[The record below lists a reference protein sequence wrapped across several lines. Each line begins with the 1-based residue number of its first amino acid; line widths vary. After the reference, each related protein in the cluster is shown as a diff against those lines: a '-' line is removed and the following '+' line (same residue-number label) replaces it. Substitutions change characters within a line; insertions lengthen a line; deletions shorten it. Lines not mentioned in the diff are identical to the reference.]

1 MKNDFE
7 MYQSVLS
14 KRNEHRLRK
23 ERKIRII
30 KRTVPILACF
40 ILALAL
46 GIGYWKNTGTMPIIP
61 SDPVIIEVTTE
72 AITSQVTENIT
83 TVTTVPVTTKTSIT
97 QKTTRVSEKTKS
109 TSTSYSVTEAHTQAM
124 TSNAT
129 RPITTKFPTTSATDN
144 IATVPLTVTTQTS
157 SVGGNAGFEYTTT
170 SSKGDDM
177 AFVHTT
183 TSNGDD
189 VYVHTTTHTVT
200 TETVTT
206 TTTDSGDNNVP
217 PQPMNEKYPLT
228 FLDGDITMYRNTYR
242 ISSDNVGD
250 YIGTAGM
257 RGQLSIYKAEAYEIK
272 NIDKAIAIAIKFEED
287 EGYYLY
293 RNNNTSIDTIKELIS
308 PEE

>member
-23 ERKIRII
+23 ERRSCIL
-30 KRTVPILACF
+30 KRTVSILACF
-40 ILALAL
+40 VLTVVLVF
-46 GIGYWKNTGTMPIIP
+46 GWKYVDKMPIIP
-61 SDPVIIEVTTE
+61 SDPDIIEITTE
-72 AITSQVTENIT
+72 AIISEGTGNVTT
-83 TVTTVPVTTKTSIT
+83 ATTVPITTQTSIT
-97 QKTTRVSEKTKS
+97 QKNTRGSVTTSIL
-109 TSTSYSVTEAHTQAM
+109 TSYADTEAHTHAV
-124 TSNAT
+124 TSKVT
-129 RPITTKFPTTSATDN
+129 QPITTKVQTTSA
-144 IATVPLTVTTQTS
+144 VVTQTS
-157 SVGGNAGFEYTTT
+157 SEGGNAGFEYTTT

-206 TTTDSGDNNVP
+206 TTTDSDDNNVP

-228 FLDGDITMYRNTYR
+228 FLDGDITMYRNMYR